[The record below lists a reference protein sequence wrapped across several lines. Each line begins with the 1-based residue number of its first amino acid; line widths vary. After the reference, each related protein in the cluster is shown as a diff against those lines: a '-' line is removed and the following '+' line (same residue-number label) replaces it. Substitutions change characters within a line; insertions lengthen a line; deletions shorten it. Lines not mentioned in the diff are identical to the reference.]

1 MHGIRGMYSFV
12 WPFCSKSCYIW
23 LEILLDCLLCLS
35 PCLLSLPSLGPS
47 HLAWIEVSMENFWY
61 LGPQSLIAKSCKYD
75 EINSDKATSLLN
87 QCELKKKPF
96 KLI

>member
-1 MHGIRGMYSFV
+1 MLLLMCRKNLPVLSDLPYKINIQIILGGMTLNTI
-12 WPFCSKSCYIW
+12 IW

-61 LGPQSLIAKSCKYD
+61 LGPHITVHYKY
-75 EINSDKATSLLN
+75 
-87 QCELKKKPF
+87 
-96 KLI
+96 